1 MKIMKPIPQISES
14 ELEVMK
20 VVWRLGQA
28 GSSQIIKELTE
39 TTEWKPKTIQTLIT
53 RLVEKG
59 AIKAEKST
67 TTGTKAFVYSPLVD
81 EAEFKAR
88 ASESF
93 LQKMYNGSV
102 NLMLASFVKQQ
113 KLTKKDFDELKKLL
127 KDDNAEA

>member
-1 MKIMKPIPQISES
+1 
-14 ELEVMK
+14 MK
-20 VVWRLGQA
+20 VVWKLGQA

-67 TTGTKAFVYSPLVD
+67 TTKTKAFVYSPLVD
-81 EAEFKAR
+81 ETEYKAH

-102 NLMLASFVKQQ
+102 NLMLANFVKQQ
-113 KLTKKDFDELKKLL
+113 KLTKKDIDDLKKLL
-127 KDDNAEA
+127 EDDNAEV